1 MSRRD
6 IKNDTAITWGRHKV
20 HFVLLIGIAK
30 DEMAYFRDALDI
42 IIDLY
47 SSIDKTS
54 RLMQTDTFEEFVDV
68 FTQSLS

>member
-1 MSRRD
+1 M
-6 IKNDTAITWGRHKV
+6 

-30 DEMAYFRDALDI
+30 VEMAYFRDALDI

-68 FTQSLS
+68 FTQSIS

>member
-6 IKNDTAITWGRHKV
+6 IKNDTAIPRGRHKV
-20 HFVLLIGIAK
+20 HFVLPIGIAK
-30 DEMAYFRDALDI
+30 DEMAYFRDAPDI
-42 IIDLY
+42 TIGLY

-68 FTQSLS
+68 FTQSIS